1 MERSRVL
8 RAAAAAVVLA
18 GAGLLAGILLWR
30 DDLRWLAAPE
40 PPAVRFRPPIRTPAP
55 PPLPSEP
62 SPPPVPRVLSVKGL
76 TVQPCPPPLGAV
88 PEVRRTLE
96 TLDEDLAGAV
106 KDLKDGAGLFP
117 AAENTFDVLPRP
129 AAACAFAEPFEVRRQ
144 GGRWVAEV
152 PTEPLV
158 LGWWE
163 RRSLLTAA
171 LAWALL
177 GQEVP
182 AFSEAP
188 LWFRA
193 GASLHLGGFAQAYLS
208 RRILESEAPL
218 LLAGPLEGEE
228 GAWTK
233 GVLALE
239 ALEARK
245 GPRALRRWINLL
257 HAGRPFWEALAEAA
271 GESREAFEEGYRTFG
286 AERLKALTASRG
298 EFQEAVALLRQG
310 KDGAALERLR
320 AFVEERPLD
329 LYAGDAAY
337 YLNYARVRRGAYRE
351 AVLGFTDLLVNRPAS
366 THLQG
371 KAHYFLGRAYQLD
384 GYGPL
389 ALAEYRLAALSPD
402 SELLRKAA
410 AQRRKELEP

>member
-1 MERSRVL
+1 MERGPIL
-8 RAAAAAVVLA
+8 RAAACAVALSA
-18 GAGLLAGILLWR
+18 AGLLAGVLLRW
-30 DDLRWLAAPE
+30 DDLRWLSAPE
-40 PPAVRFRPPIRTPAP
+40 PPAVRFRPPIRPTAPPPPAPQPP
-55 PPLPSEP
+55 PPLP
-62 SPPPVPRVLSVKGL
+62 PRVLSVKGL
-76 TVQPCPPPLGAV
+76 SVGPCPPLGAV
-88 PEVRRTLE
+88 PEVRRVLE
-96 TLDEDLAGAV
+96 GLDEDLAGAV
-106 KDLKDGAGLFP
+106 KDLKDASGLFP
-117 AAENTFDVLPRP
+117 SPENTLEILPRP
-129 AAACAFAEPFEVRRQ
+129 AAECAFAEPFDVGRR

-152 PTEPLV
+152 PAEPLV
-158 LGWWE
+158 LGWWD
-163 RRSLLTAA
+163 RRSLLAAA

-177 GQEVP
+177 EQEVP

-193 GASLHLGGFAQAYLS
+193 GASLHLAGFGQAYLS
-208 RRILESEAPL
+208 RRILESDAPL
-218 LLAGPLEGEE
+218 LLAGPLDREE
-228 GAWTK
+228 DAWAK
-233 GVLALE
+233 GVLALW

-245 GPRALRRWINLL
+245 GPGALRRWVNLL
-257 HAGRPFWEALAEAA
+257 HAGRPFWEAHAAAA
-271 GESREAFEEGYRTFG
+271 GESREAFEEGYRTLG
-286 AERLKALTASRG
+286 AHRLKELTASRG
-298 EFQEAVALLRQG
+298 EFREAVALLRQG
-310 KDGAALERLR
+310 KDGEALERLR

-371 KAHYFLGRAYQLD
+371 KARYFLGRAYQLD

-410 AQRRKELEP
+410 AQRQKELEP